1 MVMLFQPVI
10 LRPGLLMAASIV
22 VSKDSPSSRPSWL
35 QQSIDAIIV
44 ARRRLK
50 RKLCRTAQPQQTC
63 EVTCASATKP
73 VHPHPHTQLVK
84 RRRMTAAADGTV
96 AAAQLAN
103 HARTW
108 KPQICGCKSRMAGSS
123 SGQAPWQI
131 DRRGWANGDDGRAR
145 EDSNWPCRLPG
156 NFWHESNGK
165 VLLMLLLVRPQQ
177 AAYLQ
182 LVVRVETKLQ
192 SSVIPH
198 IPASM
203 ERRSCGA
210 RLGQHPTSAW
220 QALKRQSLCDCIVQA
235 KEVGSLSLGS
245 HRYSASPVT
254 ACGHSAFLRCSL
266 ELHLRGCPEE
276 KSRSAVA
283 HALTGIPAPPP
294 LPTPAN
300 MSPPADGFS
309 SPHFIN

>member
-1 MVMLFQPVI
+1 
-10 LRPGLLMAASIV
+10 MAASIV

-165 VLLMLLLVRPQQ
+165 VLLMLLLVVGGSSGHR
-177 AAYLQ
+177 AASPRSLA
-182 LVVRVETKLQ
+182 
-192 SSVIPH
+192 SSVEI
-198 IPASM
+198 
-203 ERRSCGA
+203 
-210 RLGQHPTSAW
+210 Q
-220 QALKRQSLCDCIVQA
+220 RQ
-235 KEVGSLSLGS
+235 
-245 HRYSASPVT
+245 P
-254 ACGHSAFLRCSL
+254 
-266 ELHLRGCPEE
+266 
-276 KSRSAVA
+276 
-283 HALTGIPAPPP
+283 
-294 LPTPAN
+294 
-300 MSPPADGFS
+300 
-309 SPHFIN
+309 